1 MPIQQAL
8 AVASS
13 SSATVPLPGSGDT
26 LRRWRFLAASAAE
39 DLTTA
44 RILEA
49 HLDAVAILAEARQ
62 TLPAGS
68 TWGVFAAESGT
79 VRLDARTASGR
90 WVLEGTKPWCSLA
103 GDLSHALVTAHTP
116 SGRRLFAVDLAA
128 GRESGAVEVEAGAW
142 HSRGL
147 VEVPSGP
154 VHLHRAPAEPVGE
167 AGWYLRRPGFAHGGI
182 GVAACWFGGAGG
194 VARALRHG
202 TRDDQLAR
210 YHRGTVDLRLR
221 SARLAL
227 EAAAVA
233 VDAGAATG
241 RAGEVLAAQTRAIV
255 AEAAEDVLRIVGH
268 ALGPA
273 PLTFDAAHAARVAD
287 LTVYLRQ
294 DHAER
299 DVAALGEMLEEPGEE
314 PDETADQEIEEG
326 TAWPS

>member
-8 AVASS
+8 ALASRSSTTVA
-13 SSATVPLPGSGDT
+13 LPGSGAT
-26 LRRWRFLAASAAE
+26 LRRWRFLATSAAE

-49 HLDAVAILAEARQ
+49 HLDAVAILAEAGVSS
-62 TLPAGS
+62 PPGS

-116 SGRRLFAVDLAA
+116 PGRRLFAVDLAA

-154 VHLHRAPAEPVGE
+154 VHLHGVPAEPVGE

-182 GVAACWFGGAGG
+182 GVAACWFGGAVG
-194 VARALRHG
+194 VARALQHG

-210 YHRGTVDLRLR
+210 YHRGNVDLRLR

-255 AEAAEDVLRIVGH
+255 AEAAEDVLRTVGH

-299 DVAALGEMLEEPGEE
+299 DVAALGEMLGEAPE
-314 PDETADQEIEEG
+314 DTDRKTEEG
-326 TAWPS
+326 AAWPS